1 MRKRTKTTGRK
12 KKTGYNCQCPNCGSP
27 AVKVDKEILCEIC
40 DAIFVIRRTG
50 GCHVRRMGVLKKL
63 EDRVSELESEKE
75 QKSSKENKNDGW
87 FW

>member
-1 MRKRTKTTGRK
+1 MQKRAKTIKRKKTTD
-12 KKTGYNCQCPNCGSP
+12 YNCQCPNCGSP
-27 AVKVDKEILCEIC
+27 AVKAGKEIVCEIC

-75 QKSSKENKNDGW
+75 QSDKKNDGW

>member
-1 MRKRTKTTGRK
+1 MRKRTETIKRK
-12 KKTGYNCQCPNCGSP
+12 KKTGYNCQCPNCLSP
-27 AVKVDKEILCEIC
+27 AVKVGKEIVCESC

-63 EDRVSELESEKE
+63 EDRVSELEGKIE
-75 QKSSKENKNDGW
+75 QGDKGIGGW